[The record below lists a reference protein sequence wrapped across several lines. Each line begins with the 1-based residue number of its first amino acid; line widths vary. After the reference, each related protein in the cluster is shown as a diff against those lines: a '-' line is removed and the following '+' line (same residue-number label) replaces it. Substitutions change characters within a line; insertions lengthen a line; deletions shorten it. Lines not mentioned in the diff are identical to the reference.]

1 MPYDGPLS
9 WLVDR
14 PIAHRGLHDGNVAV
28 MENSLSA
35 ARAAVAAG
43 YGVECDVML
52 SADGVPMV
60 FHDATLERMT
70 GAGGRTSHRTAEDLS
85 ALSLGGGTD
94 TIPTVAAFLEA
105 VGGAVPVLME
115 LKGTSPSEDGDF
127 LARLL
132 PVLGDYNGPL
142 ALMSFDPWL
151 IAEAVR
157 TAAHPV
163 GLTAEGLRRDLL
175 AAHRRVYE
183 GGCAFVSYCVQH
195 LPNPFTAWVRG
206 ERRHPVIT
214 WTVRTPRDVA
224 ASLDHGD
231 QMTFEGFLP
240 RL

>member
-1 MPYDGPLS
+1 MAYDGPLG

-60 FHDATLERMT
+60 FHDATLARMT
-70 GAGGRTSHRTAEDLS
+70 GAGGRTSERTADDLS
-85 ALSLGGGTD
+85 ALALGGGTD

-105 VGGAVPVLME
+105 VGGAVPILME
-115 LKGTSPSEDGDF
+115 LKGSSPSEDVGF

-132 PVLGDYNGPL
+132 PVLSVYDGSL

-151 IAEAVR
+151 IAEAIR

-163 GLTAEGLRRDLL
+163 GLTAEGLRPDLL

-183 GGCAFVSYCVQH
+183 GGCAFA
-195 LPNPFTAWVRG
+195 TWVRD
-206 ERRHPVIT
+206 ERKHPVIT
-214 WTVRTPRDVA
+214 WTVRTPGDVA
-224 ASLDHGD
+224 VSLGHGD